1 MCPIKKVDA
10 SIPAFNNSTNE
21 MRIITPAENPIM
33 SEMNFLLGSLTKNA
47 IKLPIVVDNPAIDVK
62 IRAYNKVS
70 IFIIISCRY
79 TIFLILIN

>member
-47 IKLPIVVDNPAIDVK
+47 IKLPIVVDNPAKDDK